1 MQAALLSLGFQ
12 PFHDAA
18 AAVFVADRVGAA
30 ARKAQP
36 GQGIGVHVG
45 ADGLAQLL
53 DVLPES
59 IGTAID
65 FAVLMAGAVQGD
77 LVACG
82 GDVGNFIQVRF
93 VGILSTDKK
102 GCWYVLFFQYI
113 QNFRRVGAGAV
124 VKGKADDFGHGS
136 LPRCG
141 GRDGGK
147 AIVGGG
153 GLGVLGVIQ
162 KMHHRCQHRRQQP
175 QHQKNEQI
183 LRYSFPFFVAAHSIP
198 SLGLVMYMQ
207 VGTRLCFACGG
218 HLDRKKDLPQG
229 GRS

>member
-1 MQAALLSLGFQ
+1 M
-12 PFHDAA
+12 
-18 AAVFVADRVGAA
+18 
-30 ARKAQP
+30 
-36 GQGIGVHVG
+36 
-45 ADGLAQLL
+45 
-53 DVLPES
+53 
-59 IGTAID
+59 
-65 FAVLMAGAVQGD
+65 QGD

-136 LPRCG
+136 LPCC
-141 GRDGGK
+141 
-147 AIVGGG
+147 GG

-162 KMHHRCQHRRQQP
+162 KMHHRRQHCRQQP

-183 LRYSFPFFVAAHSIP
+183 LRYSFPFFVAAHGIP

-207 VGTRLCFACGG
+207 VGTRLYFACGG